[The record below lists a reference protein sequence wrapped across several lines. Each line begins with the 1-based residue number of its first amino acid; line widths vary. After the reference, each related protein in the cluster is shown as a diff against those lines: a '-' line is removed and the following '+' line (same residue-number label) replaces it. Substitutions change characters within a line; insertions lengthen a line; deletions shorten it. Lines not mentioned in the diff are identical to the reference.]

1 MGNDESKQTTSFSY
15 DDDGR
20 PKQTTVHTSS
30 NATKMMM
37 VATGVT
43 STGTFAAGYG
53 LGKLSSGN
61 TNYGSGGGGGNNDNI
76 FKRN

>member
-1 MGNDESKQTTSFSY
+1 MGQDESKQTTSFSY
-15 DDDGR
+15 DNDGR
-20 PKQTTVHTSS
+20 PSQTTVHNSS

-53 LGKLSSGN
+53 LGKLSSGSSN
-61 TNYGSGGGGGNNDNI
+61 QYSGGGSNSDNI
-76 FKRN
+76 FKKN